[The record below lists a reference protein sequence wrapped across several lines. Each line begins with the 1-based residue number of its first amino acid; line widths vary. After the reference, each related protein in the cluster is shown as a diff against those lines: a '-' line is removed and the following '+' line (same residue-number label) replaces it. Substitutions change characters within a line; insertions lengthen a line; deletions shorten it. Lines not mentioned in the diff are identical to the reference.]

1 MAVVKCNPMKLAPMP
16 FDSNQMTQTGNGTKV
31 FIAGSRR
38 LSRLNHDVRR
48 RLDTIVDKGFTVILG
63 DANGADR
70 AVQQY
75 LSSKGYSNVL
85 VFCMDS
91 GCRNNVGG
99 WPTRTIAAAHPLRR
113 DFAYYSTKDR
123 ATSEAADYGLMLWDG
138 RSRGTL
144 TNIVHLVREGKPVV
158 VYVAPERCFYTL
170 RQASQLAEVVSRF
183 DPSALARIN
192 GELEALQTPASSSRK
207 ADTAL
212 LF

>member
-1 MAVVKCNPMKLAPMP
+1 
-16 FDSNQMTQTGNGTKV
+16 MTQRVDETKV

-48 RLDTIVDKGFTVILG
+48 RLDTIVDKGFPVILG
-63 DANGADR
+63 DANGVDK

-75 LSSKGYSNVL
+75 LSSKSYRNVL

-99 WPTRTIAAAHPLRR
+99 WPTRTITAVDPQRR
-113 DFAYYSTKDR
+113 DFEYYSAKDR
-123 ATSEAADYGLMLWDG
+123 AMSEAADYGLMLWDG

-144 TNIVHLVREGKPVV
+144 TNIVHLVRKGKPVV
-158 VYVAPERCFYTL
+158 VYVAPESSFYTL
-170 RQASQLAEVVSRF
+170 RQSSQLAEMLDRF

-192 GELEALQTPASSSRK
+192 GELQAVETAGSSSRK
-207 ADTAL
+207 IDTAP